1 MKNKFCLLLVLF
13 TSLIVSC
20 GSDDDPIP
28 APVVVTP
35 EVVVPDTVAPT
46 ITLVGSSII
55 NIEEGDSFTDAG
67 ASASDDVDGDISSS
81 ITTSGYV
88 DTSKPGTYTL
98 TYSVT
103 DAAGNSSESTRIVI
117 VACVITELK
126 ATGSVAEQS
135 PIEAKKTIYGKWD
148 LKNSSNAASKSN
160 ECEFD
165 FIEFNDEDYI
175 MSLLIGG
182 ETTTVFGAFVLNEDA
197 AGNVSSVELKFNL
210 GASDITIATLT
221 NIVVVESDDDLSA
234 TFDVVLSIPEEAD
247 FDACNTLQGEYTAEK
262 EEPMPESVGA
272 AGDSIHAKL
281 IKTWML
287 ASATMDGQDVMS
299 ETLGEPCYYEDAN
312 GEEALIEGCS
322 NANSLSLSFSAFSTY
337 SIVWVGSNQGTSVEA
352 ESWGW
357 VGSDYTSFYIG
368 NQEDEEIVDII
379 SLTDTQLTLSNYGV
393 IYTLDAQ

>member
-1 MKNKFCLLLVLF
+1 MSLV
-13 TSLIVSC
+13 
-20 GSDDDPIP
+20 D
-28 APVVVTP
+28 
-35 EVVVPDTVAPT
+35 
-46 ITLVGSSII
+46 
-55 NIEEGDSFTDAG
+55 EGDET
-67 ASASDDVDGDISSS
+67 V
-81 ITTSGYV
+81 TT
-88 DTSKPGTYTL
+88 
-98 TYSVT
+98 
-103 DAAGNSSESTRIVI
+103 
-117 VACVITELK
+117 
-126 ATGSVAEQS
+126 
-135 PIEAKKTIYGKWD
+135 
-148 LKNSSNAASKSN
+148 
-160 ECEFD
+160 
-165 FIEFNDEDYI
+165 
-175 MSLLIGG
+175 
-182 ETTTVFGAFVLNEDA
+182 FGPYVLNEDA

-210 GASDITIATLT
+210 GASYITIATLT

-322 NANSLSLSFSAFSTY
+322 NANSLSLSFSAFGTY